1 MSSQAQLTFQQI
13 KSRELEAK
21 DSRLSSPSLA
31 ASYTNEKEVTLIYDG
46 SFNGF
51 LTAVFMAFEE
61 RLNIVDIQRNGQA
74 QNGLFSE
81 TETVFTNVEKAKR
94 VWNGVR
100 KKSYNAISNIYFAF
114 LSETEGVEMLCFD
127 YIKKL
132 MASKDKQKD
141 YSDETMLYIAQLARK
156 VGREKH
162 RMEAFV
168 RFQLTKDNIYFANIE
183 PDFNVLPLI
192 SKHFRKRYAD
202 QQWLIYDVKRRYGI
216 FYNLEG
222 VEIVS
227 LNLDEIH
234 FNRTRK
240 SKAFSDTEYNYQEL
254 WNNYFQ
260 STNIKSRIN
269 RKLHTQHV
277 PKRYWKYLSE
287 KKVS

>member
-1 MSSQAQLTFQQI
+1 MKNAT
-13 KSRELEAK
+13 
-21 DSRLSSPSLA
+21 
-31 ASYTNEKEVTLIYDG
+31 TLIYDG

-51 LTAVFMAFEE
+51 LTAVYVAFEE
-61 RLNIVDIQRNGQA
+61 KLNVADIQKNSRG

-81 TETVFTNVEKAKR
+81 TETIFTNVQKAKR
-94 VWNGVR
+94 VWNGIR
-100 KKSYNAISNIYFAF
+100 NKSYNTISTIYFAF
-114 LSETEGVEMLCFD
+114 LSETEGIEYILYT
-127 YIKKL
+127 YIKKF
-132 MASKDKQKD
+132 MAHKGKQAD
-141 YSDETMLYIAQLARK
+141 FSDDTVLYISQLARK

-183 PDFNVLPLI
+183 PDFDVLPLI
-192 SKHFRKRYAD
+192 SKHFRNRYAD

-216 FYNLEG
+216 YYNLEG

-227 LNLDEIH
+227 LNLEEIH

-240 SKAFSDTEYNYQEL
+240 SKTFTDGEYDYQAL
-254 WNNYFQ
+254 WNNYFK
-260 STNIKSRIN
+260 STHIKSRIN

-287 KKVS
+287 KKEAV

>member
-1 MSSQAQLTFQQI
+1 MRRIS
-13 KSRELEAK
+13 
-21 DSRLSSPSLA
+21 
-31 ASYTNEKEVTLIYDG
+31 AS
-46 SFNGF
+46 
-51 LTAVFMAFEE
+51 
-61 RLNIVDIQRNGQA
+61 
-74 QNGLFSE
+74 
-81 TETVFTNVEKAKR
+81 

-100 KKSYNAISNIYFAF
+100 AKSYNAISAIYFAY
-114 LSETEGVEMLCFD
+114 LSETEGIEFVLFN

-132 MASKDKQKD
+132 MAAKNGKQGD
-141 YSDETMLYIAQLARK
+141 FSDETIRYISQLARK

-168 RFQLTKDNIYFANIE
+168 RFQLTKDGIYFANIE

-192 SKHFRKRYAD
+192 SKHFRNRYAD

-227 LNLDEIH
+227 LNLEEVH
-234 FNRTRK
+234 YNRTRK
-240 SKAFSDTEYNYQEL
+240 NRIFTDNEYEYQDL
-254 WNNYFQ
+254 WNNYFK
-260 STNIKSRIN
+260 STHIKSRIN

-287 KKVS
+287 KKEAV

>member
-1 MSSQAQLTFQQI
+1 M
-13 KSRELEAK
+13 K
-21 DSRLSSPSLA
+21 
-31 ASYTNEKEVTLIYDG
+31 NEVTLIYDG

-51 LTAVFMAFEE
+51 LTSVFIAFEE
-61 RLNIVDIQRNGQA
+61 KLTVADIQRNGQG

-81 TETVFTNVEKAKR
+81 TETIFTHVEKAKR

-100 KKSYNAISNIYFAF
+100 QKSYNAITNIYFAY
-114 LSETEGVEMLCFD
+114 LSEAEGIEMVLYA
-127 YIKKL
+127 YIRKL
-132 MASKDKQKD
+132 MAHKGKHGDF
-141 YSDETMLYIAQLARK
+141 SDETILYISQLARK

-183 PDFNVLPLI
+183 PDFDVLPLI
-192 SKHFRKRYAD
+192 SKHFRNRYAD
-202 QQWLIYDVKRRYGI
+202 QQWIIYDVKRGYGI

-234 FNRTRK
+234 FNRMRK
-240 SKAFSDTEYNYQEL
+240 STSFTEMEYQYQDL
-254 WNNYFQ
+254 WNNYFK

-269 RKLHTQHV
+269 RKLHTKHV

-287 KKVS
+287 KKQAV

>member
-1 MSSQAQLTFQQI
+1 M
-13 KSRELEAK
+13 K
-21 DSRLSSPSLA
+21 
-31 ASYTNEKEVTLIYDG
+31 NETTLIYDG

-51 LTAVFMAFEE
+51 LTAVFVAFEE
-61 RLNIVDIQRNGQA
+61 KLHIVDIQKNGQG
-74 QNGLFSE
+74 QNGLFSDIE
-81 TETVFTNVEKAKR
+81 TIFTNVDKAKR

-100 KKSYNAISNIYFAF
+100 SKSYNAISNIYFAY
-114 LSETEGVEMLCFD
+114 LSETEGIEYMLYS

-132 MASKDKQKD
+132 MSANGRKQHD
-141 YSDETMLYIAQLARK
+141 FSDETILYISQLARK

-168 RFQLTKDNIYFANIE
+168 RFQLTQDEIYFANIE
-183 PDFNVLPLI
+183 PDFDVLPLI
-192 SKHFRKRYAD
+192 SKHFRNRYAD

-240 SKAFSDTEYNYQEL
+240 STSFTEEEYDYQDL
-254 WNNYFQ
+254 WNHYFK

-287 KKVS
+287 KKETA

>member
-1 MSSQAQLTFQQI
+1 M
-13 KSRELEAK
+13 K
-21 DSRLSSPSLA
+21 
-31 ASYTNEKEVTLIYDG
+31 NETTLIYDG

-51 LTAVFMAFEE
+51 LTAVFVAFEE
-61 RLNIVDIQRNGQA
+61 KLKVADIQRNGQG

-81 TETVFTNVEKAKR
+81 TETIFTNVVKAKR

-100 KKSYNAISNIYFAF
+100 GKSYNAISNIYFAY
-114 LSETEGVEMLCFD
+114 LSETEGVEMMLFN

-132 MASKDKQKD
+132 MSAKGGKQSD
-141 YSDETMLYIAQLARK
+141 FSDETVLYISQLARK

-168 RFQLTKDNIYFANIE
+168 RFQLTKDDIYFANIE
-183 PDFNVLPLI
+183 PDFDVLPLI
-192 SKHFRKRYAD
+192 SKHFRNRYAD

-216 FYNLEG
+216 FYNLKG
-222 VEIVS
+222 VEIVL
-227 LNLDEIH
+227 LNLEEIH

-240 SKAFSDTEYNYQEL
+240 SKAFNEAEYDYQDL
-254 WNNYFQ
+254 WNNYFK

-277 PKRYWKYLSE
+277 PKRYWKYLE
-287 KKVS
+287 